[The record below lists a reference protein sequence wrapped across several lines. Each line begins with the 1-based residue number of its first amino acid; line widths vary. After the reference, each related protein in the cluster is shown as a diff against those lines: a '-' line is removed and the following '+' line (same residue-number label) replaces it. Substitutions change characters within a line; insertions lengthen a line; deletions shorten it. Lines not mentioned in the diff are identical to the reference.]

1 MRHRDIAESALE
13 LAVAQL
19 RVAESLVEVERQR
32 LVISQLARDGH
43 DTATAEALLTVLL
56 SAQALREQLRE
67 TIKQE
72 MERAA

>member
-1 MRHRDIAESALE
+1 MRHRDMAESELALD

-19 RVAESLVEVERQR
+19 RVATGLVEVEKQHRI
-32 LVISQLARDGH
+32 ISKLERDGH
-43 DTATAEALLTVLL
+43 DTETAEALLTVLL

-72 MERAA
+72 IAA

>member
-1 MRHRDIAESALE
+1 MRHRNIAESALE

-19 RVAESLVEVERQR
+19 RLAENFVEVEKQR
-32 LVISQLARDGH
+32 MVISQLARDGQ